1 MREIAMSE
9 PDQPPIWH
17 QSMRENT
24 RKPPTWKQLRERP
37 GHWHA
42 VALLPEW
49 LSEWIIHW
57 SHSWDFVKVLD
68 LAGKFSLLFGAVGV
82 WTYFTEADEREKAR
96 QDAVKAKHYRAW
108 ELIYTARGS
117 PGDGGR
123 KDALRDLTGDGVSL
137 AGVPLSKANLSE
149 LKLPGADLS
158 KADLSGANLS
168 KANLSEAH
176 LPWAN
181 LTGANLTGA
190 NLTGAGLLRANLSV
204 ANLSWANLSV
214 ASLNKADLSGANLS
228 VANLSKADLSGA
240 NLSGANL
247 SWANLSKANLSGA
260 NLSGANLSWANL
272 TGISLS
278 EAIFCNTIM
287 PDRRTN
293 DSGCAKKP
301 SPSGAQPD
309 ALLTPSAPA
318 PASLEPQTTAR
329 PEPP

>member
-1 MREIAMSE
+1 MSE
-9 PDQPPIWH
+9 PDQTPVWH
-17 QSMRENT
+17 QAMRDDT

-37 GHWHA
+37 GRSRA

-123 KDALRDLTGDGVSL
+123 KDALRDLAGDGVSL

-158 KADLSGANLS
+158 NADLSWANLSKADLSKANLPWANLPWANLS

-181 LTGANLTGA
+181 LSWANLTGA
-190 NLTGAGLLRANLSV
+190 D
-204 ANLSWANLSV
+204 LSW
-214 ASLNKADLSGANLS
+214 
-228 VANLSKADLSGA
+228 
-240 NLSGANL
+240 
-247 SWANLSKANLSGA
+247 
-260 NLSGANLSWANL
+260 ANLSWANL

-318 PASLEPQTTAR
+318 PASPEPQTTAL

>member
-1 MREIAMSE
+1 MSE
-9 PDQPPIWH
+9 PDQTPVWH
-17 QSMRENT
+17 QAMRDDT

-37 GHWHA
+37 GRSRA

-117 PGDGGR
+117 PGGGGR
-123 KDALRDLTGDGVSL
+123 KDALLDLAGDGVSL

-158 KADLSGANLS
+158 NAD
-168 KANLSEAH
+168 
-176 LPWAN
+176 
-181 LTGANLTGA
+181 
-190 NLTGAGLLRANLSV
+190 
-204 ANLSWANLSV
+204 LSWANLSV

-228 VANLSKADLSGA
+228 KAD
-240 NLSGANL
+240 
-247 SWANLSKANLSGA
+247 LSGA

-318 PASLEPQTTAR
+318 PASPEPQTTAL